1 MGIFSSP
8 DRDKAEAALYAT
20 SPSLFGKA
28 APARSWR
35 NATAPPPRMAAAED
49 DEGQP
54 IEPGR

>member
-1 MGIFSSP
+1 MGIFSGP
-8 DRDKAEAALYAT
+8 DRDKAEAALYAA

-35 NATAPPPRMAAAED
+35 NGTAPAPRMADAED
-49 DEGQP
+49 DEAQP